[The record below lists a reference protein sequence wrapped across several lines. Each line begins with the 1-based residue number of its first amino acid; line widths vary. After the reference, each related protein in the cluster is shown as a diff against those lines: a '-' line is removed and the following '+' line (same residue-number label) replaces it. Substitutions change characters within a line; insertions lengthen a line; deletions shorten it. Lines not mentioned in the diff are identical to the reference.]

1 MSKELEHVMMEATV
15 ELIDGDYILK
25 VGVQDKSTN
34 EWNLGSDEQI
44 AKGKV
49 QTVLNSYA
57 DGLEYVQEQ
66 VRAVFAEQSDAKG
79 VEE

>member
-1 MSKELEHVMMEATV
+1 MSKELEYVMMEATV
-15 ELIDGDYILK
+15 ELIAGDYILM
-25 VGVQDKSTN
+25 VSVQDKSTN
-34 EWNLGSDEQI
+34 EWNLGSDEVI

-66 VRAVFAEQSDAKG
+66 VRAVFAQQ
-79 VEE
+79 EEARD